1 MNVTMTEQHCP
12 KMTSINKPCP
22 HCEGNCYNDYEH
34 ACDRFLSNIVGLLE
48 QELLEEELLEVIAQL
63 KSN

>member
-1 MNVTMTEQHCP
+1 
-12 KMTSINKPCP
+12 MTSINKPCP

-63 KSN
+63 KGSQ